1 MQVAIYSRLGNE
13 NQEQRLMQLIEM
25 LQKQAKILLYE
36 PLYRHIAEKYGLQLC
51 ADELFHSAADLSE
64 DTVCV
69 ISVGGDGTMLNAA
82 ALVIDSR
89 IPVVGLSTG
98 RLGFLPVLKFENLQ
112 DTISLILQRK
122 FDVEYRNLLQIQGLA
137 ANNMY
142 ALNDVCVQKRGS
154 AIAEINVHIDNEFLS
169 TYWADGLIVSTPTG
183 STAYSLSA
191 GGPIVSPQ
199 AACFVVVP
207 IAPHNLNVRPVV
219 VPDTSV
225 LSIEMHTRSKNIV
238 VGVDSKEYEMP
249 AGTKLIVQKAK
260 QSVGFVKLHNTS
272 FYQTLREKLL
282 WGVDKRENR

>member
-1 MQVAIYSRLGNE
+1 
-13 NQEQRLMQLIEM
+13 
-25 LQKQAKILLYE
+25 
-36 PLYRHIAEKYGLQLC
+36 
-51 ADELFHSAADLSE
+51 
-64 DTVCV
+64 
-69 ISVGGDGTMLNAA
+69 
-82 ALVIDSR
+82 LVIDSR
-89 IPVVGLSTG
+89 IPIVGVSTG
-98 RLGFLPVLKFENLQ
+98 RLGFLPILKFDNLEN
-112 DTISLILQRK
+112 TIDQILHKK
-122 FDVEYRNLLQIQGLA
+122 FEVEYRNLLQIEGLS

-154 AIAEINVHIDNEFLS
+154 AIAEINVHINNEFLS

-249 AGTKLIVQKAK
+249 AGTKLIVHKAK
-260 QSVGFVKLHNTS
+260 QSVGFVKLFNTS

-282 WGVDKRENR
+282 WGMDNRIIHN